1 LQKVAAPRP
10 NPAEILK
17 ALADEARRQAEG
29 EFSFARMAHTKKV
42 SEARMNRGLA
52 LKDFASFID
61 QIKTGE

>member
-1 LQKVAAPRP
+1 MKITLTT
-10 NPAEILK
+10 NDPAEILK